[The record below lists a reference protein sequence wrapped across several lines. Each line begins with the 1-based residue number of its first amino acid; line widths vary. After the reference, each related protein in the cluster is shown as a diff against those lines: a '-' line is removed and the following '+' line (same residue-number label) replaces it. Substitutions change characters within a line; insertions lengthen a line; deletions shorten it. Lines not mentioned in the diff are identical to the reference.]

1 MKLFYQPG
9 ACSLANHIA
18 LREAGLNFE
27 LSRVSRGDK
36 RTEDGRDF
44 RSINP
49 KGYVPALE
57 LSDGTVLTE
66 NLAIQVYVAE
76 RSGRLLAKEGSARW
90 RALEA
95 LAFMTS
101 EIHGN
106 FKPIFA
112 GAELPA
118 KEQAETLLVRHFT
131 LLDGQLGDRPFLI
144 GEEMT
149 IADCYLFVMLFWA
162 DMKGITIS
170 DRLAAYREWLRGLP
184 SVGAA
189 LAAEA
194 LA

>member
-18 LREAGLNFE
+18 LREVGLEFT
-27 LSRVSRGDK
+27 LSRVARGDK
-36 RTEDGRDF
+36 RAEDGRDF

-66 NLAIQVYVAE
+66 NLAILVYIAE
-76 RSGRLLAKEGSARW
+76 RQGRLLAKEGLERW

-101 EIHGN
+101 EVHGN

-112 GAELPA
+112 SAAPSERERA
-118 KEQAETLLVRHFT
+118 AALLVRHFA
-131 LLDGQLGDRPFLI
+131 LLDDQLGSRPFLI

-149 IADCYLFVMLFWA
+149 IADGYLFVMLLWA
-162 DMKGITIS
+162 AMKGITIS
-170 DRLAAYREWLRGLP
+170 DRLAAWREQLRLRP
-184 SVGAA
+184 SVAMA
-189 LAAEA
+189 LAAEG